1 MYEGAKY
8 IKDAET
14 VAFPVESMDFA
25 PEFCSF
31 IAIFA
36 QQILLIMDVL
46 LDYAFWFYL
55 LLMVLL
61 FLGKRKKAAR
71 MAQKKKESSEDQAS
85 SRKVSWEELMREL
98 RRQTEVAKNDAPVDD
113 TFTEVFPVQ
122 ELVTDETVPVD
133 ETVSNRSES
142 DEKVEVPVS
151 EEERKDT
158 LLQSRRKSVAE
169 GQDDVVMDANT
180 TWTISTLEDAKRA
193 FVYSEILKPKF
204 ND

>member
-1 MYEGAKY
+1 
-8 IKDAET
+8 
-14 VAFPVESMDFA
+14 
-25 PEFCSF
+25 
-31 IAIFA
+31 
-36 QQILLIMDVL
+36 MDVL

-98 RRQTEVAKNDAPVDD
+98 KRQTEVAKNDAPVDD

-133 ETVSNRSES
+133 ETVSNRSKS